1 MYYKGALMLHTI
13 RWVIDN
19 DSLWFSILKQL
30 NQDFRYQ
37 VVTGQQIE
45 QYISQKAGI
54 DLSPIFDQYLRQANP
69 PTLQY
74 KVTVN
79 AKKNKLTL
87 SYRWQADVKNF
98 TMPVWLKVI
107 NTYQHLPVTTQW
119 QSIEIPFTKDN
130 SFKFDTNRGYFLLD
144 KGANEK

>member
-54 DLSPIFDQYLRQANP
+54 DLSPIFDQYLRQTNP

-74 KVTVN
+74 KVTVMP
-79 AKKNKLTL
+79 KK
-87 SYRWQADVKNF
+87 
-98 TMPVWLKVI
+98 I
-107 NTYQHLPVTTQW
+107 N
-119 QSIEIPFTKDN
+119 
-130 SFKFDTNRGYFLLD
+130 
-144 KGANEK
+144 